1 MTEPID
7 LPAPDHFTAGTIGP
21 PGQRVF
27 FLQAHD
33 HGALVS
39 LKCEKQQVGALADY
53 MAGLLA
59 DLPEPEG
66 AQVGEV
72 GLVDPVEPLWTVGSL
87 AVAWDNDADRF
98 LLVVEEFVP
107 EADDETAE
115 AEAESSPLDPADPV
129 DPLDPLDQ
137 LDPGRSSVRLRLTR
151 EQVASFILTARGLL
165 AAGRPPCPICGF
177 PVDPGGHACP
187 RSNGQ
192 RRPSR

>member
-1 MTEPID
+1 VTDSID
-7 LPAPDHFTAGTIGP
+7 LPAPDHFTAGTVGP

-33 HGALVS
+33 NGMLIS

-53 MAGLLA
+53 MAGMLA
-59 DLPEPEG
+59 DLPEPESTKV
-66 AQVGEV
+66 AEV
-72 GLVDPVEPLWTVGSL
+72 GLLDPVEPLWTVGSL

-98 LLVVEEFVP
+98 LLVVEELVA
-107 EADDETAE
+107 ADDESETQSSE
-115 AEAESSPLDPADPV
+115 TPNEDDAESE
-129 DPLDPLDQ
+129 
-137 LDPGRSSVRLRLTR
+137 RSSVRLRLTR

-177 PVDPGGHACP
+177 PIDPSGHACP
-187 RSNGQ
+187 RSNGH

>member
-1 MTEPID
+1 MTDSIE
-7 LPAPDHFTAGTIGP
+7 LPAPDHFTAGTVGP

-33 HGALVS
+33 DGMLVS

-53 MAGLLA
+53 MAGMLA
-59 DLPEPEG
+59 DLPEPES
-66 AQVGEV
+66 AKVAEAE
-72 GLVDPVEPLWTVGSL
+72 LLDPVDPLWTVGSL

-98 LLVVEEFVP
+98 LLVVEELVA
-107 EADDETAE
+107 ADDENETPSE
-115 AEAESSPLDPADPV
+115 DDVESE
-129 DPLDPLDQ
+129 
-137 LDPGRSSVRLRLTR
+137 RSSVRLRLTR

-177 PVDPGGHACP
+177 PIDPGGHACP
-187 RSNGQ
+187 RSNGH